1 MKFELLETLSADEL
15 NQQELDRRAEQ
26 SSSNETLVDG
36 LNQLIN
42 KKWADAKEAKKPIEK
57 EMLDSVYQGNGKY
70 SPEKLAKIR
79 AVEQPEIFLNITDTK
94 CANAVYQIKDIIS
107 QPGKR
112 IFSVKPTTIPEL
124 PQDVVQNIQSGVL
137 NMYIQMAVNQALEM
151 GQQIPSSELR
161 AMIISK
167 SEEIKERVHQETI
180 KTAKKMSDDI
190 EDRIE
195 DDFIQGGFYKALDDV
210 IDDIVRLKAGI
221 IKGAIFRNE
230 RIKKTVQ
237 DANGRLQRQIE
248 TRIVPQWERR
258 SPFSIFPSPRSTG
271 VNDGYLFDVI
281 PLRPKHL
288 FDLIGVEGFNET
300 EIRAVLKEFQDG
312 TLKNDWLELSQE
324 TKEGMGD
331 DPNSTS
337 PYENIYCLELWD
349 EISGKLLI
357 EWGLNVE
364 DEDNEYSVCV
374 WKIGNH
380 VIKAMLNYDMMG
392 KKPFNITSFHKVNDS
407 FWNKGIP
414 ELIEDC
420 QQVCN
425 ACARAIVANVG
436 LGSLPMIDLN
446 VDRLEVGTSK
456 KVWPG
461 RIFHTTNEEMGSG
474 SKAVNFYQPQ
484 MVTEKLINVYKTFSA
499 IADEHSGVPSFE
511 HGGNVGAAS
520 NSSGLHQMREMA
532 NRGIRGVVRNI
543 DLDIIVPV
551 VESEYDYLLDNQEIY
566 GLVGDYK
573 MVAEG
578 TSALAAKEQLTMRKN
593 EFVQATSNPVDIQLI
608 GSENRRKLLFS
619 VAKDLGLEIDEELK
633 PLPAQPQLTAPPPN
647 PATLDESGNPTQGVD
662 TRTQS
667 PKAPVGQVSR
677 PNDGVNKRPYLRDAQ
692 ATPGGAQ

>member
-1 MKFELLETLSADEL
+1 MRFELLETLSADEL

-26 SSSNETLVDG
+26 SSSSEVLVDG

-42 KKWADAKEAKKPIEK
+42 KKWTDAKEAKRPIEK
-57 EMLDSVYQGNGKY
+57 EMLDSVYQRKGKY
-70 SPEKLAKIR
+70 SPEKLAKIK
-79 AVEQPEIFLNITDTK
+79 AVEQPEIFLNITETK
-94 CANAVYQIKDIIS
+94 CANAIYQIKDIIS

-124 PQDVVQNIQSGVL
+124 PQAVVLKIQQGVL
-137 NMYIQMAVNQALEM
+137 NMYIQMAVNEAMQS
-151 GQQIPSSELR
+151 GQQIPSSQLR
-161 AMIISK
+161 EMIVSK
-167 SEEIKERVHQETI
+167 SEEIKEKVHQETI
-180 KTAKKMSDDI
+180 KTAKNMAAEI
-190 EDRIE
+190 EDKID
-195 DDFIQGGFYKALDDV
+195 DDFIQGGFYKAMDDV
-210 IDDIVRLKAGI
+210 IDDIVSLKAGI

-230 RIKKTVQ
+230 RVKKTVQ
-237 DANGRLQRQIE
+237 DPSGRLSKQIE

-271 VNDGYLFDVI
+271 VHDGYLFDVI
-281 PLRPKHL
+281 TLRPKQL
-288 FDLIGVEGFNET
+288 YDLIGVEGFNET
-300 EIRAVLKEFQDG
+300 EIRAVLKEFQEG

-331 DPNSTS
+331 DPSNTS

-349 EISGKLLI
+349 EISGKPLR
-357 EWGLNVE
+357 EWGLTVD
-364 DEDNEYSVCV
+364 DEDNEYPVCV

-380 VIKAMLNYDMMG
+380 VIKAMLNYDTMG
-392 KKPFNITSFHKVNDS
+392 KKPFNVTSFHKVNDS

-414 ELIEDC
+414 EVIEDC

-425 ACARAIVANVG
+425 ACGRAIVANVG
-436 LGSLPMIDLN
+436 LGSLPMVDLN
-446 VDRLEVGTSK
+446 VDRLEVGASR

-461 RIFHTTNEEMGSG
+461 RIFLTTNEEMGSG

-484 MVTEKLINVYKTFSA
+484 MVTEKLITVYNTFSR

-543 DLDIIVPV
+543 DLDIIVPIT
-551 VESEYDYLLDNQEIY
+551 ESHYDYLLDNQDIY

-593 EFVQATSNPVDIQLI
+593 EYVQATSNPVDIQLI
-608 GSENRRKLLFS
+608 GSENRRKMLFS
-619 VAKDLGLEIDEELK
+619 IAKDLGLEIDEELK
-633 PLPAQPQLTAPPPN
+633 PVPVQPQLAPPPPS
-647 PATLDESGNPTQGVD
+647 PATLDESGNPVKGTD
-662 TRTQS
+662 NRSQS

-677 PNDGVNKRPYLRDAQ
+677 PGDGVNKRP
-692 ATPGGAQ
+692 